1 LTETSDAPKAAPAGS
16 GARSLRRAVAML
28 TLIHRRGQPQSLAE
42 MALALSIPK
51 STAYDLLNA
60 MLHEGLLTPAEG
72 ARFALGHRLH
82 ELGSGYRAQV
92 DILREGA
99 RIVRALRDETGETV
113 QLSAMEGPLMHVLMK
128 EEGFRAVRIIS
139 NTGSRVPLNWAAA
152 GRLLVSD
159 LDDEGLRR
167 ILTSTVAP
175 SPTGL
180 AETDVDRLMAQIRA
194 ARAAGYAIEI
204 GETNEHA
211 GCVAAPVLDD
221 DNKVI
226 AALSLAAPEQRLNS
240 PDRMILVAAARRAAA
255 DLGASLSACRQGQGT
270 RRQGQDLLTHLPR

>member
-1 LTETSDAPKAAPAGS
+1 MNDSPDRPTAAPAGS

-28 TLIHRRGQPQSLAE
+28 TLIQRRGEPQTVAD
-42 MALALSIPK
+42 MASALSIPK

-60 MLHEGLLTPAEG
+60 MLHEGLVTPADRT
-72 ARFALGHRLH
+72 RFALGHKLY

-92 DILREGA
+92 DILREGG
-99 RIVRALRDETGETV
+99 RIVRSLRDETGETV

-139 NTGSRVPLNWAAA
+139 NTGSRVPVNWAAA

-159 LDDEGLRR
+159 LDDDGLRR
-167 ILTSTVAP
+167 VLTSTVTP

-180 AETDVDRLMAQIRA
+180 AETDVDKLMVQIRA

-211 GCVAAPVLDD
+211 GCVAAPVLDGD
-221 DNKVI
+221 GKVI
-226 AALSLAAPEQRLNS
+226 AALSLVAPEHRLNS

-255 DLGASLSACRQGQGT
+255 DLGALLSAGRAHG
-270 RRQGQDLLTHLPR
+270 